1 MHYYKI
7 VFRFCG
13 SHETDYWTSYS
24 VHFFNSNSYI
34 YSHWSLGDMAEFL
47 PLCIAEECLRNIIR
61 VCSECVVCVGGVAGG
76 RGLHEVQGKAQSLQY
91 HQQQV
96 ELFSISSMLTY
107 FRWLNSFKKNS
118 SEDLIRQTTVLKIE
132 SYLIFKVIYHA
143 VDCILQ
149 HNDQNVVEIGRSLN
163 MRNSHHCNKCR
174 LSIEAFKTILSI
186 QYKYAKLKTNPSKT
200 FLFTL

>member
-1 MHYYKI
+1 MCSFSEELQKNIKSERIRNLDKYINNKHLYSDTK
-7 VFRFCG
+7 
-13 SHETDYWTSYS
+13 ETESR
-24 VHFFNSNSYI
+24 
-34 YSHWSLGDMAEFL
+34 E
-47 PLCIAEECLRNIIR
+47 
-61 VCSECVVCVGGVAGG
+61 GG